1 MCYLKILIV
10 RLLFLPVVPLASS
23 LQNALH
29 CCRNPGLLPKMFGIN
44 VSCESCHNSIRKQG
58 SHLQPAG
65 SSRAGASARGSSAP
79 GASAESSETGTS
91 ASYGAPSGKI
101 LC

>member
-44 VSCESCHNSIRKQG
+44 VTCVSCHNSIRKSG

-65 SSRAGASARGSSAP
+65 SSRVGASACGSSAP
-79 GASAESSETGTS
+79 EASAESSEM
-91 ASYGAPSGKI
+91 ARSYGAPPGKI
-101 LC
+101 IS